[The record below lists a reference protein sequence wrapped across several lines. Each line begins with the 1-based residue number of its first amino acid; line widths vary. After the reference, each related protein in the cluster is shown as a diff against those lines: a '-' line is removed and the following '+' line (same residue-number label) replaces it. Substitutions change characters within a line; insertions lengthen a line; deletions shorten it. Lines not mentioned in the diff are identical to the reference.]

1 MINAYSYIRYFKKEF
16 ILGPTFKMLEV
27 AFELIMPFLMSY
39 AIDVGIEAAQNYGN
53 YNQIIIPG
61 LLIFLLAVLGL
72 CSTLVC
78 QHYASIASQG
88 YGTKLLDALYS
99 KIMNMSLR
107 NVELIGKGNLN
118 TVLSNDVNRLQ
129 VSVAMMIRLV
139 LRAPTIVI
147 GSIICAFIIDWHS
160 ALIFLGVVILIS
172 LILFFILKVSSK
184 KVITTQKKVDK
195 IVTLTNDSLNGI
207 RVIKAFN
214 NEKHEVN
221 KFKEKT
227 EDYYKEMK
235 TVSFINALTN
245 PLTFLIINVAI
256 VLVVYFSSNE
266 IISESGLTTGELT
279 SLIQYLNQCFVALIA
294 VSNLVIIFTRAFAS
308 KKRVEELLNL
318 NEDLENNGTFADLFI
333 ENGQNL
339 FEFKDVSFKYNEGE
353 NNVVKDLN
361 FTIKKG
367 ERVGIIGGTGS
378 GKTTLIKL
386 IERFFDRSEGEILYK
401 GHDIKDYNL
410 NSLHHE
416 ISLVNQKAVLF
427 KGTIKSNLLIGKK
440 DASESEM
447 IKALKDACA
456 YDFVKKYDDFLDH
469 QVEENGRNFS
479 GGQKQRLSI
488 ARALI
493 KNSETLILDDSTSA
507 LDYLTEKEL
516 KRHIFENKNL
526 TIIIIAQRVSSL
538 LNCDKII
545 VMYHGQVESI
555 GTHEELLKTSKVYK
569 EIYSSQY
576 GEGYE
581 TN

>member
-88 YGTKLLDALYS
+88 YGTKLRDALYS

-147 GSIICAFIIDWHS
+147 GSLICAFIIDWHS

-401 GHDIKDYNL
+401 GHDIKDYDL

>member
-61 LLIFLLAVLGL
+61 VLIFLLAVLGL

-88 YGTKLLDALYS
+88 YGTRLRDALYS

-147 GSIICAFIIDWHS
+147 GSLICAFIIDWHS

-214 NEKHEVN
+214 NEMHEVN

-227 EDYYKEMK
+227 QDYYKEMK

-294 VSNLVIIFTRAFAS
+294 VSNLVVIFTRAFAS

-318 NEDLENNGTFADLFI
+318 KEDLENNGTFADLFI

-339 FEFKDVSFKYNEGE
+339 FEFKNVSFKYNEGE

-416 ISLVNQKAVLF
+416 ISLVNQKAILF

-440 DASESEM
+440 DANESEM

-493 KNSETLILDDSTSA
+493 KNGETLILDDSTSA

-516 KRHIFENKNL
+516 KQHIFENRDL

-545 VMYHGQVESI
+545 VMYHGQVESV

-576 GEGYE
+576 GESYE

>member
-39 AIDVGIEAAQNYGN
+39 VIDVGIEAAQNYGN

-61 LLIFLLAVLGL
+61 VLIFLLAVLGL

-88 YGTKLLDALYS
+88 YGTRLRDALYS

-147 GSIICAFIIDWHS
+147 GSLICAFIIDWHS

-214 NEKHEVN
+214 NETHEVN

-227 EDYYKEMK
+227 QDYYKEMK

-318 NEDLENNGTFADLFI
+318 KEDLENNGTFADLFI

-339 FEFKDVSFKYNEGE
+339 FEFKNVSFKYNEGE

-427 KGTIKSNLLIGKK
+427 NGTIKSNLLIGRK

-493 KNSETLILDDSTSA
+493 KNGETLILDDSTSA

-516 KRHIFENKNL
+516 KQHIFENRDL

-545 VMYHGQVESI
+545 VMYHGQVESV

-576 GEGYE
+576 GESYE